1 MTFTRNLRRNYS
13 LVFWVSFWYDS
24 TRRGIDLGTALMAKV
39 LDTVED
45 AGAALEEM
53 IETAVIPGLGEN
65 IDIRV

>member
-1 MTFTRNLRRNYS
+1 MIVPEEVIYMNIPALS
-13 LVFWVSFWYDS
+13 VSMS
-24 TRRGIDLGTALMAKV
+24 RSELGIDLGTALMAKV

-53 IETAVIPGLGEN
+53 IETAVIPELGEN

>member
-1 MTFTRNLRRNYS
+1 MIVPEEVIYMNIPALS
-13 LVFWVSFWYDS
+13 VSMS
-24 TRRGIDLGTALMAKV
+24 RSELGIDLGTALMAKV

-53 IETAVIPGLGEN
+53 IENAVIPGLGEN

>member
-1 MTFTRNLRRNYS
+1 MIVPEEVIYMNIPALS
-13 LVFWVSFWYDS
+13 VSMS
-24 TRRGIDLGTALMAKV
+24 RSELGIDLGTALMAKV

-45 AGAALEEM
+45 AGATLEEM